1 MRRQKNG
8 DGGLAVHVLADVG
21 GSKGKS
27 YVEETEVLAFDC
39 FWNNAHYHYGPRN
52 KNHRTNWDMTVIDDP
67 LEWTFEQIE
76 NRKLGAMIERAGYPG
91 IAADLDLEQIAAV
104 LPALKKR
111 AFEMYEEGERLTGHK
126 GLPLEFT
133 PNLDAE

>member
-1 MRRQKNG
+1 
-8 DGGLAVHVLADVG
+8 
-21 GSKGKS
+21 
-27 YVEETEVLAFDC
+27 
-39 FWNNAHYHYGPRN
+39 
-52 KNHRTNWDMTVIDDP
+52 MTIIDDP

-91 IAADLDLEQIAAV
+91 IAADLDLEKIAEI

-111 AFEMYEEGERLTGHK
+111 AFEMYDEGERLTGHK

-133 PNLDAE
+133 PNLAAE

>member
-1 MRRQKNG
+1 
-8 DGGLAVHVLADVG
+8 
-21 GSKGKS
+21 
-27 YVEETEVLAFDC
+27 
-39 FWNNAHYHYGPRN
+39 
-52 KNHRTNWDMTVIDDP
+52 MTVIDDP

-76 NRKLGAMIERAGYPG
+76 NRRLGAMIVRAGYPG
-91 IAADLDLEQIAAV
+91 IAADLDVEKIAAV

-133 PNLDAE
+133 PNLAAE

>member
-1 MRRQKNG
+1 MWLLLTRLLWSMQ
-8 DGGLAVHVLADVG
+8 
-21 GSKGKS
+21 SKLLS
-27 YVEETEVLAFDC
+27 
-39 FWNNAHYHYGPRN
+39 NAP
-52 KNHRTNWDMTVIDDP
+52 P
-67 LEWTFEQIE
+67 
-76 NRKLGAMIERAGYPG
+76 AMIERAGYPG

-133 PNLDAE
+133 PNMAAD